1 MMVNSQIL
9 TGASLNETG
18 DWNSISWSQC
28 HRIVQR
34 LQVRIVKATQEKRWN
49 KVKALQRLLTH
60 SFSGK
65 ALAVERVTGNKGKNT
80 PGVDQEKW
88 STPCDKYQAIHSLR
102 SKGYKALPLR
112 RVLIPKSNAKMR
124 PLGIPTLKDRAM
136 QALYALALDPIAE
149 VLGDEHSYGFR
160 KERSTADAIEQC
172 FTVLAR
178 GCAAE
183 WILEA
188 DIEGCFDNISHEW
201 LMNHI
206 PLDKKILKEWLKAGY
221 MDKNILHPT
230 GSGTPQG
237 GIISPLLANMALDG
251 LGKLLQER
259 YPMKISSRKPAHKVN
274 FVRYCDDFIITG
286 RTKEMLEKD
295 ILPLVESF
303 LSERGLR
310 LSKEKT
316 HITHIEQGFDFLGQN
331 VRKYKGK
338 LLIKPSKKS
347 VKTFLESIRDI
358 TKKNK
363 MAVHDTLIQMLNPKI
378 RGWCQYHR
386 HVVSKATFSKLH
398 HELWKI
404 SWKWATR
411 RHPDKNAQWVK
422 NKYYIHDSRSDWC
435 FATKVKDP
443 RSQED
448 KIISLYEPT
457 RVPIKR
463 HIKIQSKCNPYDPT
477 WSEYLDKRA
486 YLKVVGKLKREQLYR
501 LWMKQTKLCP
511 ICNQSIT
518 LETGWKIDRIKEKSE
533 GGENNFMNLMM
544 RHPTCHKRVQKSKG
558 ENL

>member
-112 RVLIPKSNAKMR
+112 RVLIPKSNGKMR

-136 QALYALALDPIAE
+136 QALYAFALDPIAE

-221 MDKNILHPT
+221 MDKNILHST

-237 GIISPLLANMALDG
+237 GLCKAL
-251 LGKLLQER
+251 
-259 YPMKISSRKPAHKVN
+259 H
-274 FVRYCDDFIITG
+274 
-286 RTKEMLEKD
+286 
-295 ILPLVESF
+295 
-303 LSERGLR
+303 
-310 LSKEKT
+310 
-316 HITHIEQGFDFLGQN
+316 
-331 VRKYKGK
+331 
-338 LLIKPSKKS
+338 
-347 VKTFLESIRDI
+347 
-358 TKKNK
+358 
-363 MAVHDTLIQMLNPKI
+363 
-378 RGWCQYHR
+378 
-386 HVVSKATFSKLH
+386 
-398 HELWKI
+398 
-404 SWKWATR
+404 
-411 RHPDKNAQWVK
+411 
-422 NKYYIHDSRSDWC
+422 
-435 FATKVKDP
+435 KDP
-443 RSQED
+443 YA
-448 KIISLYEPT
+448 KKVIM
-457 RVPIKR
+457 
-463 HIKIQSKCNPYDPT
+463 QSKPT
-477 WSEYLDKRA
+477 NNQDF
-486 YLKVVGKLKREQLYR
+486 
-501 LWMKQTKLCP
+501 
-511 ICNQSIT
+511 QSIY
-518 LETGWKIDRIKEKSE
+518 
-533 GGENNFMNLMM
+533 
-544 RHPTCHKRVQKSKG
+544 
-558 ENL
+558 